1 MNVYNEKYPSKYAIR
16 ISSKNFELENNIKSV
31 PLYAFFCMEDLVKLE
46 TSKAQ
51 EKIRQQKNDLKKVE
65 KEIDNYLN
73 K

>member
-1 MNVYNEKYPSKYAIR
+1 MNVYNEKYHPKYAIR
-16 ISSKNFELENNIKSV
+16 ISSKNFGFENNIKSI
-31 PLYAFFCMEDLVKLE
+31 PLYAVFCVQDLIKLE

-51 EKIRQQKNDLKKVE
+51 EKIQQQKNDLKKAE